1 MIKGDG
7 DDDGMNRIKP
17 LMFFER
23 LQLVS
28 VSKCVDMIY

>member
-7 DDDGMNRIKP
+7 DDDGIKP